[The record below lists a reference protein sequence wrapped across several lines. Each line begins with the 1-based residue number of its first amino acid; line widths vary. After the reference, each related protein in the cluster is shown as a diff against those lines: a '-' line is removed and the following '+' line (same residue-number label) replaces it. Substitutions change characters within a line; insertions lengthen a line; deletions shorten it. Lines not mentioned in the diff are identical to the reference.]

1 MYFVYCMHYSDLMDT
16 MDNHAKV
23 FTKLTFVPSKATVVF
38 LMNKLE
44 YVHFVTI
51 MPILPT

>member
-1 MYFVYCMHYSDLMDT
+1 MYFVCNMYYSDLMNT

-23 FTKLTFVPSKATVVF
+23 FTKLTLVPSKANVVF
-38 LMNKLE
+38 FMKKLK
-44 YVHFVTI
+44 YVHFVAI